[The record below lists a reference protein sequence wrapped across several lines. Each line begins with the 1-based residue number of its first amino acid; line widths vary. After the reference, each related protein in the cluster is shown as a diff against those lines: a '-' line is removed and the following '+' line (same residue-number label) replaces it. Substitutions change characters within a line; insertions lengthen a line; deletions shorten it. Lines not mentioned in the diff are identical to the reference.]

1 MSPEDTSN
9 SIITLQSKGYEVNT
23 LSDIPHV
30 RLVSCFKET
39 PEIFSTEYEKEIIV
53 NEKFHS
59 VLEKE
64 YAELGHVEVLLKAIY
79 MAGKTFGLVNISA
92 LQDNITAVVDSRKKE
107 ATTLLEN
114 TYGSK
119 IDDIC
124 PFNPHDS
131 SSFYYTDP
139 QTKKRKMLEPHHVF
153 QYKGHCY
160 DIDAVF
166 RYVTEGGQL
175 NMDESYIKRIFN
187 KHNKVDYSG
196 LKLIDSVLKE
206 KVYESQTKTVDLSNN
221 YLTSMEGVK
230 FPSTLKFL
238 TLDNNNLR
246 DDYQLK
252 DCGADILILKMENC
266 GIENLRCDEL
276 PSSLKLIDLKNN
288 TKLVKIHSLASLKHL
303 NRLDIRGTSIDH
315 LTYSKF
321 RDDNGHQLRILCDD
335 TVTFRGDKPEWIIV
349 ESN

>member
-1 MSPEDTSN
+1 MSPEDASN
-9 SIITLQSKGYEVNT
+9 SIISLQSKGYEVLTSSN
-23 LSDIPHV
+23 IPHV
-30 RLVSCFKET
+30 RLISCFKES
-39 PEIFSTEYEKEIIV
+39 PELFSSEYEKEIIV

-59 VLEKE
+59 VLENE
-64 YAELGHVEVLLKAIY
+64 YEQLGHVEILLKAIY
-79 MAGKTFGLVNISA
+79 MAGKTFGLVNIST

-114 TYGSK
+114 TYDSK

-139 QTKKRKMLEPHHVF
+139 QTKERKMLEPHHVF

-166 RYVTEGGQL
+166 RYVIEGGQL

-187 KHNKVDYSG
+187 ENNKIDYSG

-206 KVYESQTKTVDLSNN
+206 KVYESQTKTIDLSNN

-230 FPSTLKFL
+230 FPHTLKFL

-252 DCGADILILKMENC
+252 DCGADILILKMRNC
-266 GIENLRCDEL
+266 GIETLRCDEL
-276 PSSLKLIDLKNN
+276 PSSLKALNLENN
-288 TKLVKIHSLASLKHL
+288 SKLTKIHSLKSLTGL
-303 NRLDIRGTSIDH
+303 NRLNIRGTSIDH

-321 RDDNGHQLRILCDD
+321 RDDNGTKLRIFCDN